1 MTSIYDN
8 YGERAREHLKEEF
21 SASSIQRDIEYAER
35 DTKDITAFIAAAKAQ
50 IAVIEK
56 TVFKRYID
64 FKKGKDYYAG
74 KIEFS
79 ASVYRVPQVPGNE
92 RLKVYESDDSR
103 RWVGNDKKKEALEFV
118 LALIRKYPD
127 AELIGTA
134 AELCQ
139 KVQKKKQDVIPI

>member
-8 YGERAREHLKEEF
+8 YGERVREHLKEEF
-21 SASSIQRDIEYAER
+21 SIGSIQRDIEYAER
-35 DTKDITAFIAAAKAQ
+35 DTKDIAAFIAAAKTQ

-56 TVFKRYID
+56 TSFKWYID

-118 LALIRKYPD
+118 FALLKKYPD

-134 AELCQ
+134 AELCR
-139 KVQKKKQDVIPI
+139 KKRGLNEI

>member
-35 DTKDITAFIAAAKAQ
+35 DTKDITAFIAAAKTQ

-56 TVFKRYID
+56 TAFKRYID

-79 ASVYRVPQVPGNE
+79 VSVYRVPQVLGNE

-103 RWVGNDKKKEALEFV
+103 RWVGNDKKKEAVESV
-118 LALIRKYPD
+118 LVLLKKYPD

-139 KVQKKKQDVIPI
+139 KKRGLIEI

>member
-21 SASSIQRDIEYAER
+21 STSSIQRDIGYAER
-35 DTKDITAFIAAAKAQ
+35 DIKDITAFIAAAKTQ
-50 IAVIEK
+50 ITVIEK
-56 TVFKRYID
+56 TAFKRYID

-79 ASVYRVPQVPGNE
+79 ATVYRVPQVLGNE
-92 RLKVYESDDSR
+92 RLKVYESDDGR
-103 RWVGNDKKKEALEFV
+103 RWVGNDKKKEAIEFV
-118 LALIRKYPD
+118 FALLKKYPD

-139 KVQKKKQDVIPI
+139 KKRGVIEI